1 MNKNIGVVVPC
12 ANPAVEPEIHA
23 LVPRGFFPYVA
34 RLPFYS
40 DLDMSARLNKYVF
53 DLPDSI
59 DRLKG
64 LDISG
69 VLVACTGS
77 SYPLGINGDKQWT
90 DNASKQLGKPVVSA
104 AGSVLKVLKL
114 LNTHELIVISPYPS
128 WLTEQLSAYWKSAGF
143 IINELIEI
151 DKSGTIY
158 DLTADGVLEALK
170 IALSKKASNGNQV
183 LLIAGTGVP
192 SLAPIESILDSFDIP
207 IVTSQIAGVW
217 NLFSSS
223 LLRDEIQNSPS
234 AALRKLD
241 QQIKQRAQ
249 K

>member
-1 MNKNIGVVVPC
+1 M
-12 ANPAVEPEIHA
+12 
-23 LVPRGFFPYVA
+23 
-34 RLPFYS
+34 
-40 DLDMSARLNKYVF
+40 
-53 DLPDSI
+53 
-59 DRLKG
+59 
-64 LDISG
+64 
-69 VLVACTGS
+69 
-77 SYPLGINGDKQWT
+77 
-90 DNASKQLGKPVVSA
+90 
-104 AGSVLKVLKL
+104 
-114 LNTHELIVISPYPS
+114 ISPYPS

-143 IINELIEI
+143 AINELIQI

-170 IALSKKASNGNQV
+170 IALSKNPSNGNQV

-223 LLRDEIQNSPS
+223 HLRDEIQNSPS